1 MNSKQR
7 EILTKI
13 LSNKTSGSSEI
24 LSMLNT
30 YLLHNISNRK
40 LFHDTIRMVQSKFS
54 HFAAINNYLNKLTG
68 MLELKN
74 GDLLEEY
81 LINFKTEENLQF
93 KIIFDNIFNK
103 LPSAKSILTISK
115 SGTLINIFKLWHKRK
130 SNLKL
135 IITESRP
142 ANEGKLM
149 VKELLK
155 TGLKIE
161 LITEAMSGIFIPKSD
176 AVIIGADAVLKN
188 GNVINKSGSLFLA
201 VLCKYYKKPFY
212 VLTTKSKFVNRNRY
226 KISEELSDTVWKFA
240 HPNLRTINIPFE
252 EIDRKL
258 ITEIISE

>member
-1 MNSKQR
+1 MKSIQR
-7 EILTKI
+7 EILKNI

-30 YLLHNISNRK
+30 FLLSNRSNRK
-40 LFHDTIRMVQSKFS
+40 LIQDSVLMVQSKLS
-54 HFAAINNYLNKLTG
+54 HFAVINNYLNKISEILK
-68 MLELKN
+68 LKN
-74 GDLLEEY
+74 TDLLEQY
-81 LINFKTEENLQF
+81 LINFKSEENLQF
-93 KIIFDNIFNK
+93 KIIFDKIFNK
-103 LPSAKSILTISK
+103 LQSAKSILTISR
-115 SGTLINIFKLWHKRK
+115 SGTLINVFKLWHKRNR
-130 SNLKL
+130 NLKL

-142 ANEGKLM
+142 ASEGKLM
-149 VKELLK
+149 AKELLK

-188 GNVINKSGSLFLA
+188 GNVINKSGSLSLA

-226 KISEELSDTVWKFA
+226 KIIEELPDTVWKFS

>member
-1 MNSKQR
+1 MKSMQR
-7 EILTKI
+7 EILKNI

-30 YLLHNISNRK
+30 YLLSNISNRK
-40 LFHDTIRMVQSKFS
+40 LIQDSVFVVQSKLS
-54 HFAAINNYLNKLTG
+54 HFAAINNYLNKLSG
-68 MLELKN
+68 ILKLKN
-74 GDLLEEY
+74 ADLLEEY
-81 LINFKTEENLQF
+81 LINFKFEENLQF
-93 KIIFDNIFNK
+93 KIIFDKIFNK

-115 SGTLINIFKLWHKRK
+115 SGTLINIFKMWHKRK

-155 TGLKIE
+155 TGLKVE

-188 GNVINKSGSLFLA
+188 GNVINKSGGLSLA

-226 KISEELSDTVWKFA
+226 KISEESSEIVWKFT
-240 HPNLRTINIPFE
+240 HPNLRAINIPFE

>member
-1 MNSKQR
+1 MKSMQR
-7 EILTKI
+7 EILKNI
-13 LSNKTSGSSEI
+13 LSNQTSGSSEI

-30 YLLHNISNRK
+30 YFLSNISNRK
-40 LFHDTIRMVQSKFS
+40 LIQDSVLMVQSKLS
-54 HFAAINNYLNKLTG
+54 HFAAINNYLNKLSG
-68 MLELKN
+68 ILKLKN
-74 GDLLEEY
+74 ADLLEEY
-81 LINFKTEENLQF
+81 LINFKIEENLQF
-93 KIIFDNIFNK
+93 KIIFDKIFNK

-115 SGTLINIFKLWHKRK
+115 SGTLINIFKMWHKRK

-149 VKELLK
+149 AKELLK
-155 TGLKIE
+155 TGLKVE

-188 GNVINKSGSLFLA
+188 GNVINKSGSLSLA
-201 VLCKYYKKPFY
+201 VLCEYYKKPFY

-226 KISEELSDTVWKFA
+226 KISEESSEIVWKFT
-240 HPNLRTINIPFE
+240 HPNLRAINIPFE